1 MLRTWYIVH
10 IKKIAYA
17 SRLKVFVHMFFLHVK
32 IYEAMFIFMRATLLS
47 NLQCTRC
54 GKNLDAYP
62 PKSHCPICGGLVE
75 YVIDAEKVGEIKFTG
90 EFSFWRYRP
99 LLPKVKNVATM
110 REGGTPLYKAE
121 RLSRNFELSTLY
133 LKDETRNPTNSF
145 RDRSAALMVS
155 NILDLNMTTA
165 ICATNG
171 NMGASLAAYCAK
183 YGINCHVIIPK
194 IVDMGKLAQML
205 VYDAIIEEHG
215 ETVDESI
222 RRAELL
228 AEETGWY
235 QATPELNPLVIEAQ
249 KTIAFEVAEQFGVP
263 DWFIVSMGSGGTAYS
278 VWKGFNEL
286 YDLNKINALPKILG
300 VQAEGCSP
308 IVDAYLTAEGDI
320 EKPSTHAIGILVA
333 KPLQKE
339 LALNAIKSSRGL
351 ALSVSDQEIF
361 AAEQSIARL
370 EGIFAEPASSGTIAA
385 LKKAREESI
394 IDKDESVICLITGS
408 GLKATDVLQA
418 LSKKRKSAML
428 GAEFSTKEKI
438 LRLLS
443 ERDRY
448 GYEIWKDLRKTMT
461 RSAIYQHLNELYSRG
476 MLTSY
481 IEEGKKYFKITDR
494 GKRVL
499 KAIDEVKALL

>member
-1 MLRTWYIVH
+1 
-10 IKKIAYA
+10 
-17 SRLKVFVHMFFLHVK
+17 
-32 IYEAMFIFMRATLLS
+32 LS
-47 NLQCTRC
+47 SLQCTKC
-54 GKNLDAYP
+54 GKNLDVYP
-62 PKSHCPICGGLVE
+62 PKPRCPKCGGLLE
-75 YVIDAEKVGEIKFTG
+75 YVIDMDKIGDVKFTG

-99 LLPKVKNVATM
+99 LLPEVRNIATM
-110 REGGTPLYKAE
+110 KEGGTPLYKAE
-121 RLSRNFELSTLY
+121 RLSEDFELTALY

-145 RDRSAALMVS
+145 RDRGAALMVS
-155 NILDLNMTTA
+155 NILDLNITTA

-183 YGINCHVIIPK
+183 YGISCHIIIPK

-235 QATPELNPLVIEAQ
+235 QATPELNPLIIEAQ

-278 VWKGFNEL
+278 VWKGFEEL
-286 YDLNKINALPKILG
+286 YKLDKINVLPKIMG

-308 IVDAYLTAEGDI
+308 IVDAYIKADEKS

-333 KPLQKE
+333 NPLQKN
-339 LALNAIKSSRGL
+339 LALNAIKSSKGL

-385 LKKAREESI
+385 LKKAREKSI
-394 IDKDESVICLITGS
+394 IDRDESVICLITGS

-443 ERDRY
+443 KRDGY
-448 GYEIWKDLRKTMT
+448 GYEIWKNLGKTMT
-461 RSAIYQHLNELYSRG
+461 RSAIYQHLNELCSRG
-476 MLTSY
+476 LLASY
-481 IEEGKKYFKITDR
+481 IKEDKKYFRITNR
-494 GKRVL
+494 GRRIL
-499 KAIDEVKALL
+499 KAIDEVKILL